1 MPHTIYAETVTWT
14 KENSPYTVESD
25 LVINGDLHIEPG
37 VTVKLGDANIDSL
50 KVVGSVY
57 ARGTADE
64 PIRFT
69 SASDTKNWALQI
81 VSGTSSEFAH
91 VIFENSYTGLIVRDS
106 SLVFEDSMFDAM
118 DFCITLERSR
128 VDFVDTEFG
137 ECRNTA
143 IYSIDS
149 DVEIFHSELS
159 GNTENQ
165 GLVIEGTS
173 LSISSSTLSNYVNAL
188 LANSST
194 IRIDKTSLVKNT
206 TALSTKFSD
215 VGVTN
220 SLFKENNDA
229 VSVAMVLDDVSVGG
243 MGNAEAPTDRV
254 VIHNSEF
261 IDSTRYD
268 IANGSDITVQAENNW
283 WGSNIGPTKNA
294 GKVKVDPWVVRGTC
308 CSSVLFIPGFQA
320 SLLSLGDNQLW
331 TPNRNADVDKL
342 NLNNQGESLNS
353 ISVGNILTSGLG
365 YDIYSNL
372 VDMFD
377 KKVQQKEIVAW
388 KSYPY
393 DWRMLPTTI
402 APQIVDAVEQ
412 LAKGSRTGKVAI
424 VGHSNGGLVAKALLA
439 ELTKVG
445 KQDIVE
451 SLTFIAVPHIG
462 TPQAIAALQYGHGQ
476 SLGRGIVLNKFTA
489 RKFGANMPGAY
500 GLLPS
505 TFVVPATGVASTSKD
520 LKQPMRLNAALATQA
535 KNMHKILDTIS
546 FPKINSLTGWNK
558 PTLRSLSEMT
568 LLGDGTVLASS
579 SNIFKNSYF
588 LDLSKE
594 KGISHA
600 NITQSASVLSWLW
613 SMISGTQSS
622 ISTTTP
628 MISKEYDHIVV
639 KIHSPV
645 DIHAYDSE
653 GNHTGPALNTRERE
667 EKMGVEPG
675 LFEFYDEDIPGST
688 YSDFGDVKTIIL
700 PMGDYTIKG
709 NGTGSGGFTLETSV
723 QNGLGE
729 QEEVAVFAG
738 NVQKGSNIVMG
749 VSSTAEVTNLKL
761 DKDGNGKYERE
772 LRPLRKNKPWKHRI
786 IKRFIDRIKHR
797 G

>member
-1 MPHTIYAETVTWT
+1 MIKKIIFILLCVMPHTIYAETVTWT
-14 KENSPYTVESD
+14 KENSPYVVESD
-25 LVINGDLHIEPG
+25 LVINGDLYIEPG
-37 VTVKLGDANIDSL
+37 VTVKLGDANLESL

-57 ARGTADE
+57 AQGTVTE
-64 PIRFT
+64 PVRFT
-69 SASDTKNWALQI
+69 STSETKNWALQI
-81 VSGTSSEFAH
+81 VSGTSSEFDH
-91 VIFENSYTGLIVRDS
+91 VIFENSYTGLIIRDS
-106 SLVFEDSMFDAM
+106 NIVFKNTIFDTM
-118 DFCITLERSR
+118 DFCITLERSQ
-128 VDFVDTEFG
+128 VDLIDTDFKN
-137 ECRNTA
+137 CRNTS

-149 DVEIFHSELS
+149 DIEIIRGNLS
-159 GNTENQ
+159 GNYENQ
-165 GLVIEGTS
+165 GLVLEDTS
-173 LSISSSTLSNYVNAL
+173 VNISSSTLSNFVNAL

-194 IRIDKTSLVKNT
+194 IRIDKTSLNKNT

-215 VGVTN
+215 VGITN

-243 MGNAEAPTDRV
+243 MGNAESPIDQV
-254 VIHNSEF
+254 VIHGSEF
-261 IDSTRYD
+261 MDSSRYD

-283 WGSNIGPTKNA
+283 WGSNVGPTKNI
-294 GKVKVDPWVVRGTC
+294 GKVNVDPWVVRGMC

-331 TPNRNADVDKL
+331 TPNRNADVEKL
-342 NLNNQGESLNS
+342 NLDNQGKSLSAVS
-353 ISVGNILTSGLG
+353 IGNILTSGLG
-365 YDIYSNL
+365 YDIYSDL
-372 VDMFD
+372 TDMFD
-377 KKVQQKEIVAW
+377 DKVRQKEIVAW
-388 KSYPY
+388 KAYPY

-402 APQIVDAVEQ
+402 APQMIGTLEQ
-412 LAKGSRTGKVAI
+412 LARDSRTGKVAI

-445 KQDIVE
+445 KQDLID
-451 SLTFIAVPHIG
+451 SLTFIAVPHTG
-462 TPQAIAALQYGHGQ
+462 TPQAIAALQYGYGQ

-505 TFVVPATGVASTSKD
+505 TFTTPATGVASTSKD
-520 LKQPMRLNAALATQA
+520 LKQPMKLNTALATQA

-588 LDLSKE
+588 FDLSKE

-600 NITQSASVLSWLW
+600 NITQSASVLSWIW
-613 SMISGTQSS
+613 SMISGIQSS

-628 MISKEYDHIVV
+628 TISKEYDHIVV
-639 KIHSPV
+639 KMHSPV

-653 GNHTGPALNTRERE
+653 GNHTGPALDVLERERE
-667 EKMGVEPG
+667 LDVEPG

-700 PMGDYTIKG
+700 PVGDYTIKG
-709 NGTGSGGFTLETSV
+709 NGTGSGSFTLETSV

-738 NVQKGSNIVMG
+738 NVQKGSNIEMG
-749 VSSTAEVTNLKL
+749 VSGTAEDTNITL
-761 DKDGNGKYERE
+761 
-772 LRPLRKNKPWKHRI
+772 NK
-786 IKRFIDRIKHR
+786 
-797 G
+797 